1 MNCIRFSCSAMV
13 SYISGDPIG
22 PQLSSSIFY
31 VLGPLLIAAGT
42 LLRRSLPRREQPV
55 TLRPHAVRARTRALD
70 SSRHSVDGV
79 AKTAPQ
85 RRHAN
90 AM

>member
-1 MNCIRFSCSAMV
+1 MNCIRFLCMAMV
-13 SYISGDPIG
+13 SYISGDPLG
-22 PQLSSSIFY
+22 AQLSSNIFY
-31 VLGPLLIAAGT
+31 VLGPLLIAVGT

-55 TLRPHAVRARTRALD
+55 TLRPRAVRARTMPLD
-70 SSRHSVDGV
+70 SSRHSGDGA